1 MTRRL
6 TYGLIAVAVLLA
18 LAGGG
23 VYVYFFSS
31 LRTSPQALGLQTAS
45 PAATATP
52 GASASTG
59 DLAGKWTVSSGSVV
73 GYRVKELFA
82 GQSTKHEA
90 VARTSTV
97 SGGITVAGDPTSGY
111 TIMSISITANLSGLH
126 SVDQVAGRDVSQR
139 DGVVSRQLQV
149 QQFPNATFVATT
161 ASIPGPVAAS
171 KVSTT
176 VQGDLTIHGVTKT
189 VTATVQS
196 QVVGGTVEVAGSA
209 SFAMSDF
216 GVSPPFAPFVTVD
229 SQVVVEFDIFLAKG

>member
-6 TYGLIAVAVLLA
+6 TFGLIAAAVLLA

-31 LRTSPQALGLQTAS
+31 LRTSPQALGLQTPS
-45 PAATATP
+45 PTATA

-59 DLAGKWTVSSGSVV
+59 DLAGKWTVSSSSVV

-97 SGGITVAGDPTSGY
+97 SGGITVAGDATSGY
-111 TIMSISITANLSGLH
+111 TITSISITANLSGLH

-139 DGVVSRQLQV
+139 DGVVSRQLAV
-149 QQFPNATFVATT
+149 QQFPNATFVAATT
-161 ASIPGPVAAS
+161 SIPGPVTAS

-176 VQGDLTIHGVTKT
+176 LQGDLTIHGVTKG

-196 QVVGGTVEVAGSA
+196 QVVGGKVEVAGSA
-209 SFAMSDF
+209 AFAMSDF

-229 SQVVVEFDIFLAKG
+229 SQVVVEFDILLAKA

>member
-6 TYGLIAVAVLLA
+6 TFGLIAVAVLLA
-18 LAGGG
+18 LASGG

-45 PAATATP
+45 PTATTS
-52 GASASTG
+52 ASASTS
-59 DLAGKWTVSSGSVV
+59 DLAGKWTVTSSSVV

-82 GQSTKHEA
+82 GQSSKHEA

-97 SGGITVAGDPTSGY
+97 SGAITVAGDATSGY
-111 TIMSISITANLSGLH
+111 TITSISITASLAGLH

-139 DGVVSRQLQV
+139 DGVVSRQLEV

-161 ASIPGPVAAS
+161 ASIPGPVTAS
-171 KVSTT
+171 KASTI
-176 VQGDLTIHGVTKT
+176 VQGDLTIHGVTKA

-196 QVVGGTVEVAGSA
+196 QVVGGKVEVAGSA
-209 SFAMSDF
+209 AFAMSDF

-229 SQVVVEFDIFLAKG
+229 SQVVVEFDIFLMKA

>member
-6 TYGLIAVAVLLA
+6 TFGLIAVAVLLA

-45 PAATATP
+45 PTATAT
-52 GASASTG
+52 ASASTS
-59 DLAGKWTVSSGSVV
+59 DLAGTWTVTSSSVV

-97 SGGITVAGDPTSGY
+97 SGGITVAGDAGSGY
-111 TIMSISITANLSGLH
+111 TIKSISITANLGGLH

-139 DGVVSRQLQV
+139 DGVVSRQLDV
-149 QQFPNATFVATT
+149 QQFPDATFVATT
-161 ASIPGPVAAS
+161 ASIPGPVTAS
-171 KVSTT
+171 RVSTT

-196 QVVGGTVEVAGSA
+196 QVVGGKVEVAGSA
-209 SFAMSDF
+209 AFAMSDF
-216 GVSPPFAPFVTVD
+216 GVSPPAAPFVTVD
-229 SQVVVEFDIFLAKG
+229 GQVVVEFDIFLAKA

>member
-6 TYGLIAVAVLLA
+6 TFGLIAVAVLLA

-45 PAATATP
+45 PAATAT
-52 GASASTG
+52 ASTS
-59 DLAGKWTVSSGSVV
+59 DMAGKWTVTSSSVV

-97 SGGITVAGDPTSGY
+97 SGGITVAGDATSGY
-111 TIMSISITANLSGLH
+111 TITSISVAANLDGLH

-139 DGVVSRQLQV
+139 DGVVSRQLEV

-161 ASIPGPVAAS
+161 ASIPGPVTAS

-196 QVVGGTVEVAGSA
+196 QVVGGKVEVAGSA
-209 SFAMSDF
+209 AFAMSDF

-229 SQVVVEFDIFLAKG
+229 SQVVVEFDIFLAKT

>member
-1 MTRRL
+1 MNRRL
-6 TYGLIAVAVLLA
+6 TFGVVAVVVLLA

-23 VYVYFFSS
+23 AYVYFFSS
-31 LRTSPQALGLQTAS
+31 LRTSPQQLGLQTPS
-45 PAATATP
+45 PAPIASAS
-52 GASASTG
+52 ASASTT
-59 DLAGKWTVSSGSVV
+59 DLAGQWTVGTGSVV

-82 GQSTKHEA
+82 GQTTKHEA

-97 SGGITVAGDPTSGY
+97 SGGITVAGDTGSGY
-111 TIMSISITANLSGLH
+111 QITSISITANLAALH

-139 DGVVSRQLQV
+139 DGVVSRQLDV
-149 QQFPNATFVATT
+149 QQFPSATFAATA
-161 ASIPGPVAAS
+161 ASIPGPVTAS

-176 VQGDLTIHGVTKT
+176 VQGDLTIHGVTRT

-196 QVVGGTVEVAGSA
+196 QVAGGKVEVAGSA

-229 SQVVVEFDIFLAKG
+229 GQVVVEFDLFLARA

>member
-1 MTRRL
+1 MSRRL
-6 TYGLIAVAVLLA
+6 TFGLIALVVLLA

-45 PAATATP
+45 PTATA
-52 GASASTG
+52 GASASTS
-59 DLAGKWTVSSGSVV
+59 DLAGKWTVGSSSVV

-97 SGGITVAGDPTSGY
+97 TGGITVAGDATSGY
-111 TIMSISITANLSGLH
+111 TITSISITANLSGLH

-139 DGVVSRQLQV
+139 DGVVSRQLEV
-149 QQFPNATFVATT
+149 QQFPNATFVATS
-161 ASIPGPVAAS
+161 AAIPGPVTAS

-176 VQGDLTIHGVTKT
+176 VQGDLTIHGVTKA

-196 QVVGGTVEVAGSA
+196 QVVGGKVEVAGSA
-209 SFAMSDF
+209 AFAMSDF

-229 SQVVVEFDIFLAKG
+229 SQVVVEFDIFLAKT

>member
-6 TYGLIAVAVLLA
+6 TFGLIAVAVLLA

-23 VYVYFFSS
+23 VYAYFFSS
-31 LRTSPQALGLQTAS
+31 LRTSPQQLGLQTAT
-45 PAATATP
+45 PTATASETP
-52 GASASTG
+52 STTG
-59 DLAGKWTVSSGSVV
+59 LAGKWTVTTGSVV
-73 GYRVKELFA
+73 GYRVKELFV

-97 SGGITVAGDPTSGY
+97 SGALTVAGDATSGY
-111 TIMSISITANLSGLH
+111 QITSIAITADLSGLH
-126 SVDQVAGRDVSQR
+126 SVDQVAGRDVTQR

-161 ASIPGPVAAS
+161 ASIPGPVTAS

-176 VQGDLTIHGVTKT
+176 LEGNLTIDGVTKA

-196 QVVGGTVEVAGSA
+196 QLVGGKLEVAGSA
-209 SFAMSDF
+209 AFAMSDF

-229 SQVVVEFDIFLAKG
+229 TQVVVEFDIFLAKS

>member
-6 TYGLIAVAVLLA
+6 TFGLIAVAVLLA

-45 PAATATP
+45 PTATAT
-52 GASASTG
+52 ASASTS
-59 DLAGKWTVSSGSVV
+59 DLAGTWTVTSSSVV

-97 SGGITVAGDPTSGY
+97 SGGITVAGDAASGY
-111 TIMSISITANLSGLH
+111 TIKSISITANLGGLH

-139 DGVVSRQLQV
+139 DGVVSRQLDV
-149 QQFPNATFVATT
+149 QQFPDATFVATT
-161 ASIPGPVAAS
+161 ASIPGPVTAS
-171 KVSTT
+171 RESTT
-176 VQGDLTIHGVTKT
+176 VQGDLTIHGVTKS

-196 QVVGGTVEVAGSA
+196 QVVGGKVEVAGSA
-209 SFAMSDF
+209 AFAMSDF
-216 GVSPPFAPFVTVD
+216 GVAPPAAPFVKVD
-229 SQVVVEFDIFLAKG
+229 GQVVVEFDIFLAKA

>member
-6 TYGLIAVAVLLA
+6 TFGLIAVAVLLA

-45 PAATATP
+45 PAATAT
-52 GASASTG
+52 ASTS
-59 DLAGKWTVSSGSVV
+59 DMAGKWTVTSSSVV

-97 SGGITVAGDPTSGY
+97 SGGITVAGDATSGY
-111 TIMSISITANLSGLH
+111 TITSISVAAILDGLH

-139 DGVVSRQLQV
+139 DGVVSRQLEV

-161 ASIPGPVAAS
+161 ASIPGPVTAS

-196 QVVGGTVEVAGSA
+196 QVVGGKVEVAGSA
-209 SFAMSDF
+209 AFAMSDF

-229 SQVVVEFDIFLAKG
+229 SQVVVEFDIFLAKN

>member
-6 TYGLIAVAVLLA
+6 TIGLIAVALLVA

-31 LRTSPQALGLQTAS
+31 LRTSPQALGLQPAS
-45 PAATATP
+45 PAATAT
-52 GASASTG
+52 ASTSTTE
-59 DLAGKWTVSSGSVV
+59 LAGKWTVTTGSVV

-97 SGGITVAGDPTSGY
+97 SGGIAVAGDAARGY
-111 TIMSISITANLSGLH
+111 TITSISITADLGGLH

-149 QQFPNATFVATT
+149 QQFPTATFVATS
-161 ASIPGPVAAS
+161 ASIPGPVTAS

-176 VQGDLTIHGVTKT
+176 VQGNLTIHGVTKA

-196 QVVGGTVEVAGSA
+196 QLVGGKVEVAGSA
-209 SFAMSDF
+209 AFAMSDF

-229 SQVVVEFDIFLAKG
+229 AQVVIEFDIFLARA